1 MKSFFGHFKDEVDY
15 KDYMNL
21 RELKQVVDS
30 YIEEYNND
38 RYQWGLNKMTPTIK
52 KSSS

>member
-15 KDYMNL
+15 KDYTNL
-21 RELKQVVDS
+21 IELKQVVDS

-38 RYQWGLNKMTPTIK
+38 RYQWGLNKMTPTIQ
-52 KSSS
+52 KSPS